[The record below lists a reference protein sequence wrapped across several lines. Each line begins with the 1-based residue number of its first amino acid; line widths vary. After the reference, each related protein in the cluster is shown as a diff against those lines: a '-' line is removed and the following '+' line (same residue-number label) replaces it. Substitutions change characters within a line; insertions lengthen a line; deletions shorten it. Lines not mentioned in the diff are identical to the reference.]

1 MRSSS
6 SLRSNQQ
13 LLDYK
18 PLMSWMDF
26 NKALSLLDSKRKGDA
41 FELLCKYYFIL
52 HPKNEHINREK
63 VWLLSEVPM
72 AVKKELSI
80 GEDTG
85 FDLLLQDKQ
94 GNYIPVQCKY
104 HSDPKKNL
112 TWEEASTFFGKYY
125 SNNKYQQAYL
135 CTSAYGVSRHYEDAK
150 TKPVIR
156 VMGSDFQSLDK
167 DFFEAVRCELEG
179 KKHSYEP
186 YKPRAHQEK
195 AIKDAKKH
203 FLKDGNSRG
212 KLIFPCGSGKSLTGF
227 WLAQELKAESV
238 VVAVPSLSLVKQTLD
253 VYLREI
259 VANKKSVEWLCICS
273 EADIG
278 ASAEVKFELAE
289 VGVPCT
295 TDEEAIKSWLE
306 RTKGSKRIIFTTYQS
321 GRLIGQISK
330 ALGQSFD
337 LGIFDEAHKTV
348 GSTSKLFS
356 FLLFEENIN
365 IHKRVFMTATER
377 FYSGSKDDIV
387 SMDDADI
394 YGEVF
399 THMSFKD
406 AIEQNLLTDYKVIT
420 IDVSK
425 AEIATFIRDN
435 KLVELSK
442 EYGKEAE
449 ARSLASMLALRKA
462 MKSFGI
468 KNAVSF
474 HSSIRKAQNA
484 SQVQD
489 YISKHYDFKPIDSF
503 TVDGKMATGKR
514 EVIINEF
521 ADSPKALITNA
532 RCLTEG
538 VDVPNIDC
546 IVFADPRRSKIDI
559 VQALGRA
566 LRKKEGKEWGY
577 VILPV
582 VYDEDTHE
590 IDNDNF
596 KEIINIIRGLA
607 ANDERIIDHFKDKNS
622 LEKSGGGQLTE
633 EQFMFLTETLDESEF
648 KGQLSIKLWEGLSRF
663 NWLPFEIARQY
674 ARSLELN
681 GQKEWVDY
689 CKSSHRNK
697 EIPQDPRA
705 VYKLQW
711 KGYGDWLG
719 TGRIANG
726 QKEFPPYEELKS
738 LVNKL
743 GIESGREY
751 RQARARNAQWPINPE
766 KIYEKT
772 GWVSWFE
779 FLNKVNIEFIPYEET
794 KALVSKVSLKSHADY
809 HRWAK
814 KFHKELRIPIKPNTA
829 YREDWR
835 GWPDFL
841 GTKNYRKINYW
852 PFEKARAFVRK
863 LKFNSGAEWRLYRS
877 GPDRPLQIPSNP
889 NRIYADKGWISMSDW
904 IGKSV
909 VPEIASFKDARIFA
923 RNLQLKSWKDWR
935 EYVKNNGL
943 PSGIPVNPD
952 QVYKLKGWVHIG
964 DWLGN
969 DDYRPRVVNPM
980 DFKKARELIRSMEFK
995 SVKEWNQYRKSK
1007 NRHPEIPKSPETV
1020 YQGQGFTD
1028 LYDWIGL
1035 EKHKWRE
1042 FKAAR
1047 AYVHTL
1053 KLKSLT
1059 EWRTFCQSGERPDD
1073 IPSNPNSVYSEYTS
1087 AGDWLGNGNIRTA
1100 DKIFLSFKEARNIVH
1115 KLSLKNQKDWQQWA
1129 KSKRPSNIPYS
1140 PQLTYKNN
1148 GWVSFSDWLGTETFD
1163 KRQGDFYDFQKAR
1176 NFIRGKGI
1184 KSFEEWLRW
1193 YKNHKPEKIP
1203 SNPDKTYKDSGWKG
1217 WKDFL
1222 GTDKGE

>member
-1 MRSSS
+1 MEFSTLSCW
-6 SLRSNQQ
+6 
-13 LLDYK
+13 K
-18 PLMSWMDF
+18 DF
-26 NKALSLLDSKRKGDA
+26 NSLLRTLNSKQKGDA

-63 VWLLSEVPM
+63 VWLLSEVPV
-72 AVKKELSI
+72 AVKKELGL

-85 FDLLLQDKQ
+85 FDLLLQDKR

-112 TWEEASTFFGKYY
+112 SWDEASTFFGRYY
-125 SNNKYQQAYL
+125 ANDTYKEAYI
-135 CTSAYGVSRHYEDAK
+135 CTSAYGVSRHYQDAK

-156 VMGSDFQSLDK
+156 VMGTDFQKLDEE
-167 DFFEAVRCELEG
+167 FFNQVRAFREG
-179 KKHSYEP
+179 KKAS
-186 YKPRAHQEK
+186 YKPYSPRPHQQK

-203 FLKDGNSRG
+203 FIKDNHPRG

-227 WLAQELKAESV
+227 WLTQELKAKSV
-238 VVAVPSLSLVKQTLD
+238 VVAVPSLSLVKQTLE

-259 VANKKSVEWLCICS
+259 VANKKRVEWLCICS
-273 EADIG
+273 EGDIG
-278 ASAEVKFELAE
+278 ASAEVKFEIAE

-295 TDEEAIKSWLE
+295 TDEEAIKGWLE
-306 RTKGSKRIIFTTYQS
+306 RTNGSQRIVFTTYQS

-356 FLLFEENIN
+356 YLLFEENIN
-365 IHKRVFMTATER
+365 ISKRIFMTATER
-377 FYSGSKDDIV
+377 FYQGSKDDIV
-387 SMDDADI
+387 SMDDVDV
-394 YGEVF
+394 YGEIF

-425 AEIATFIRDN
+425 AEIASFIREN

-648 KGQLSIKLWEGLSRF
+648 KEQLGIKLWEGLSRL
-663 NWLPFEIARQY
+663 NWMSFSE
-674 ARSLELN
+674 ARSYIQSFGLQSQKDFHDGIKSKKFALN
-681 GQKEWVDY
+681 IPSNPDKNYQNSGWV
-689 CKSSHRNK
+689 S
-697 EIPQDPRA
+697 
-705 VYKLQW
+705 W
-711 KGYGDWLG
+711 GDWLG
-719 TGRIANG
+719 TGSVATRSR
-726 QKEFPPYEELKS
+726 QYLPYEVAREIVKAKQFKNLKEWQ
-738 LVNKL
+738 LYAR
-743 GIESGREY
+743 EGRPENIPSHPDKSY
-751 RQARARNAQWPINPE
+751 RNQ
-766 KIYEKT
+766 
-772 GWVSWFE
+772 G
-779 FLNKVNIEFIPYEET
+779 
-794 KALVSKVSLKSHADY
+794 
-809 HRWAK
+809 
-814 KFHKELRIPIKPNTA
+814 
-829 YREDWR
+829 WR
-835 GWPDFL
+835 G
-841 GTKNYRKINYW
+841 
-852 PFEKARAFVRK
+852 
-863 LKFNSGAEWRLYRS
+863 
-877 GPDRPLQIPSNP
+877 
-889 NRIYADKGWISMSDW
+889 
-904 IGKSV
+904 
-909 VPEIASFKDARIFA
+909 
-923 RNLQLKSWKDWR
+923 
-935 EYVKNNGL
+935 
-943 PSGIPVNPD
+943 
-952 QVYKLKGWVHIG
+952 YKH
-964 DWLGN
+964 
-969 DDYRPRVVNPM
+969 
-980 DFKKARELIRSMEFK
+980 
-995 SVKEWNQYRKSK
+995 
-1007 NRHPEIPKSPETV
+1007 
-1020 YQGQGFTD
+1020 
-1028 LYDWIGL
+1028 
-1035 EKHKWRE
+1035 
-1042 FKAAR
+1042 
-1047 AYVHTL
+1047 
-1053 KLKSLT
+1053 
-1059 EWRTFCQSGERPDD
+1059 
-1073 IPSNPNSVYSEYTS
+1073 
-1087 AGDWLGNGNIRTA
+1087 
-1100 DKIFLSFKEARNIVH
+1100 
-1115 KLSLKNQKDWQQWA
+1115 
-1129 KSKRPSNIPYS
+1129 
-1140 PQLTYKNN
+1140 
-1148 GWVSFSDWLGTETFD
+1148 WLGTENMSHQDRSKEFLGLVEAKKYLED
-1163 KRQGDFYDFQKAR
+1163 
-1176 NFIRGKGI
+1176 IGI
-1184 KSFEEWLRW
+1184 KTLQEYRLLLTQRPELKSILSENAHRTYKNRGWKGYGDYFGTNNVKAGSIEYVSFEEAREFAWKFKL
-1193 YKNHKPEKIP
+1193 KNQNMWFKLSKTSAKPINIP
-1203 SNPDKTYKDSGWKG
+1203 AAVSRVYKDKGWKG

-1222 GTDKGE
+1222 GTDKAE

>member
-63 VWLLSEVPM
+63 VWLLSEVPV
-72 AVKKELSI
+72 AVKKELGL

-85 FDLLLQDKQ
+85 FDLLLQDKT

-112 TWEEASTFFGKYY
+112 SWDEASTFFGRYY
-125 SNNKYQQAYL
+125 ANNTYKEAYI
-135 CTSAYGVSRHYEDAK
+135 CTSAYGVSRHYQDAK

-156 VMGSDFQSLDK
+156 VMGTDFQKLDEE
-167 DFFEAVRCELEG
+167 FFNQVRAYREG
-179 KKHSYEP
+179 KKAS
-186 YKPRAHQEK
+186 YKPYSPRPHQQK

-203 FLKDGNSRG
+203 FLKENNSKG

-227 WLAQELKAESV
+227 WLTQELKAKSV
-238 VVAVPSLSLVKQTLD
+238 VVAVPSLSLVKQTLE

-259 VANKKSVEWLCICS
+259 VANKKRVEWLCICS
-273 EADIG
+273 EGDIG
-278 ASAEVKFELAE
+278 ASAEVKFEIAE

-295 TDEEAIKSWLE
+295 TDEEAIRSWLE
-306 RTKGSKRIIFTTYQS
+306 RTNDSQRIVFTTYQS

-356 FLLFEENIN
+356 YLLFEENIN
-365 IHKRVFMTATER
+365 ISKRIFMTATER
-377 FYSGSKDDIV
+377 FYQGSKDDIV
-387 SMDDADI
+387 SMDDIDV
-394 YGEVF
+394 YGEIF

-425 AEIATFIRDN
+425 AEIASFIRDN

-484 SQVQD
+484 SKVQD

-582 VYDEDTHE
+582 VYDGDTHE

-596 KEIINIIRGLA
+596 KEIIGIIRGLA
-607 ANDERIIDHFKDKNS
+607 ANDERIIDHFKDKNN

-633 EQFMFLTETLDESEF
+633 KQFLFLTETLDESAF
-648 KGQLSIKLWEGLSRF
+648 KGQLDIKLWEGLSRF
-663 NWLPFEIARQY
+663 NWISYEEAKLLMQPLGLTRVKEFVSQFELGLIPAGIPKAPQSYYYGRGWKSWREFLGGGRIVRKGNYWGFIAAKQFLKNKGITTSKEYTQKIKNDELSRFLPYRPEKYYSKQWQGWGDFLNSTQTRPTEYLSYSEAKHIVRANQVKLSGYYDFYLSQNRNMGLPQNPVTYYKQRGEWVSHKDFFGAGKLYETFLDFEYVRSKALSLGINTRKEYKNWVHSFTSPPKPRVNPQGYSEWVSWDHFFKREYLEFDLAKNFIQKLNLKTVAEFTKAELPPNIPRRPERAYLNAGWKGYADFLGNGKPSKINAQSKLSFLEAKKIAQSLGIATMEEYLNLYRQNALPAGMPARPRYFYKAEFVSVEDFLGANFRSRFTNSNALPFEEAR
-674 ARSLELN
+674 AKVHNLN
-681 GQKEWVDY
+681 LSGSNAALVWSTYVAEKGVPEGVPKLPSQFYSANGWV
-689 CKSSHRNK
+689 SWR
-697 EIPQDPRA
+697 
-705 VYKLQW
+705 
-711 KGYGDWLG
+711 DWLG
-719 TGRIANG
+719 TKR
-726 QKEFPPYEELKS
+726 
-738 LVNKL
+738 
-743 GIESGREY
+743 
-751 RQARARNAQWPINPE
+751 E
-766 KIYEKT
+766 KIKPTLDDFKT
-772 GWVSWFE
+772 AQKKAQLLG
-779 FLNKVNIEFIPYEET
+779 LKT
-794 KALVSKVSLKSHADY
+794 KNVYRNS
-809 HRWAK
+809 AK
-814 KFHKELRIPIKPNTA
+814 AYNLPTNPNT
-829 YREDWR
+829 Y
-835 GWPDFL
+835 F
-841 GTKNYRKINYW
+841 
-852 PFEKARAFVRK
+852 
-863 LKFNSGAEWRLYRS
+863 
-877 GPDRPLQIPSNP
+877 Q
-889 NRIYADKGWISMSDW
+889 
-904 IGKSV
+904 
-909 VPEIASFKDARIFA
+909 
-923 RNLQLKSWKDWR
+923 
-935 EYVKNNGL
+935 
-943 PSGIPVNPD
+943 
-952 QVYKLKGWVHIG
+952 
-964 DWLGN
+964 
-969 DDYRPRVVNPM
+969 
-980 DFKKARELIRSMEFK
+980 EF
-995 SVKEWNQYRKSK
+995 
-1007 NRHPEIPKSPETV
+1007 
-1020 YQGQGFTD
+1020 
-1028 LYDWIGL
+1028 
-1035 EKHKWRE
+1035 
-1042 FKAAR
+1042 
-1047 AYVHTL
+1047 
-1053 KLKSLT
+1053 
-1059 EWRTFCQSGERPDD
+1059 
-1073 IPSNPNSVYSEYTS
+1073 
-1087 AGDWLGNGNIRTA
+1087 
-1100 DKIFLSFKEARNIVH
+1100 
-1115 KLSLKNQKDWQQWA
+1115 
-1129 KSKRPSNIPYS
+1129 
-1140 PQLTYKNN
+1140 
-1148 GWVSFSDWLGTETFD
+1148 
-1163 KRQGDFYDFQKAR
+1163 
-1176 NFIRGKGI
+1176 
-1184 KSFEEWLRW
+1184 
-1193 YKNHKPEKIP
+1193 
-1203 SNPDKTYKDSGWKG
+1203 WKG

-1222 GTDKGE
+1222 GTDKAE